1 MFCNNQ
7 CLFAMML
14 YFCADNHTEIFIH
27 MKTSLRID
35 VTNPNAITYVTE
47 ELGFTI
53 LGGIKMDGLDRL
65 RVTMRIEVIN
75 RKFEHYQNNAELA
88 ALPLNHNLDLYND
101 VQVEKLIRKAAERL
115 EVGTLQITK
124 GIADITRQLE
134 LYRLQ
139 QIEESQNEKVKNK
152 KILTPEEKEEAIN
165 FLMQPGLMQR
175 TNEAIGKAGVIGE
188 AYNRLLMYIIFTSRK
203 RENPLHIISFGSSGA
218 GKSHLQEKVAELI
231 PEEDKIESTS
241 LTSNALYYFGE
252 YDLQH
257 KLILIE
263 DMDGAE
269 TVMYALRELI
279 SKKHIIKLV
288 PLKDTKGVTKTIT
301 FKVKGPV
308 TVAGCTTQERIY
320 EDNANRSF
328 LIYIDESKQ
337 QDESIMHYQRKK
349 SAGTINSEEE
359 RTIKTLLQNTQ
370 RLLQPVAVRNPYAEL
385 LQIPNEVFKPRRT
398 NAHYLQ
404 FIEAVTFY
412 HQYQR
417 EKHTDKATGE
427 TYINT
432 TLEDIEEAN
441 KLMKEVL
448 LRKADELSGATRNY
462 FEQLKELLQQQK
474 KSTFTN
480 KEAKQLLRLPI
491 STVKRYNL
499 ELLQSSYIKKIDNKK
514 TKAYHFEITSYEEY
528 NQLQNSI
535 TTVLDNI
542 YSNLTAHRLTTAQ
555 INGEPVKHK
564 PAKALIATAQ

>member
-1 MFCNNQ
+1 M
-7 CLFAMML
+7 A
-14 YFCADNHTEIFIH
+14 TEN
-27 MKTSLRID
+27 KID
-35 VTNPNAITYVTE
+35 SSNPNAITYCTE

-53 LGGIKMDGLDRL
+53 LGGIRMDGLDRL
-65 RVTMRIEVIN
+65 RVTIRIEVIN

-124 GIADITRQLE
+124 SIADITRQLE

-139 QIEESQNEKVKNK
+139 QIEQQQAAKEVKK
-152 KILTPEEKEEAIN
+152 KNLMPEERESAIN
-165 FLMQPGLMQR
+165 FLMQPDLMQR
-175 TNEAIGKAGVIGE
+175 TNELIGKAGVIGE
-188 AYNRLLMYIIFTSRK
+188 AANRLLMYVIFTSRK

-231 PEEDKIESTS
+231 PEEDKVPSTS
-241 LTSNALYYFGE
+241 FTSNALYYMGE

-257 KLILIE
+257 KIILIE

-269 TVMYALRELI
+269 TVLYALRELI
-279 SKKHIIKLV
+279 SKKHIIRLV
-288 PLKDTKGVTKTIT
+288 PQKDSKGVTKTMM
-301 FKVKGPV
+301 FKVNGPV
-308 TVAGCTTQERIY
+308 SVAGCTTQESIY

-337 QDESIMHYQRKK
+337 QDENIMQYQRKK
-349 SAGTINSEEE
+349 SAGTVNIPEENQ
-359 RTIKTLLQNTQ
+359 IKELLQNTQ
-370 RLLQPVAVRNPYAEL
+370 RLLQPITVRNPYAEL
-385 LQIPNEVFKPRRT
+385 LQIPSEVFKPRRT

-417 EKHTDKATGE
+417 EKQTDTVTGE
-427 TYINT
+427 TYIST
-432 TLEDIEEAN
+432 TLEDIAEAN

-462 FEQLKELLQQQK
+462 FELLKAALQETGQ
-474 KSTFTN
+474 STFTN

-491 STVKRYNL
+491 STVKRYNA
-499 ELLQSSYIKKIDNKK
+499 ELLQSNYIKRNESKK
-514 TKAYHFEITSYEEY
+514 AKAYYFEITSYEEY

-535 TTVLDNI
+535 ATVLDNI
-542 YSNLTAHRLTTAQ
+542 YNHLAAHEPTTAQ
-555 INGEPVKHK
+555 TGSEPMKRK
-564 PAKALIATAQ
+564 PAKALNTTAQ

>member
-1 MFCNNQ
+1 MP
-7 CLFAMML
+7 
-14 YFCADNHTEIFIH
+14 
-27 MKTSLRID
+27 SID
-35 VTNPNAITYVTE
+35 TTNANAITYTTD

-53 LGGIKMDGLDRL
+53 LGGIRMDGLDRL
-65 RVTMRIEVIN
+65 RVTIRIEVIN

-124 GIADITRQLE
+124 SIADITRQLE

-139 QIEESQNEKVKNK
+139 QIEQLQAKDEQQK
-152 KILTPEEKEEAIN
+152 KILTPEEREAAIN
-165 FLMQPGLMQR
+165 FLMQPNLMQR

-188 AYNRLLMYIIFTSRK
+188 EANRLLMYVIFTSRK
-203 RENPLHIISFGSSGA
+203 RETPLHIISFGSSGA

-231 PEEDKIESTS
+231 PEEDKVPSTS
-241 LTSNALYYFGE
+241 FTSNALYYMGE
-252 YDLQH
+252 YNLQH

-279 SKKHIIKLV
+279 SKKQIIRLV
-288 PLKDTKGVTKTIT
+288 PQKDSKGVTKTMM
-301 FKVKGPV
+301 FKVNGPV

-337 QDESIMHYQRKK
+337 QDESIMSYQRKK
-349 SAGTINSEEE
+349 SAGTVNTEEE
-359 RTIKTLLQNTQ
+359 KNIKALLQNTQ
-370 RLLQPVAVRNPYAEL
+370 RLLQPIQVRNPFAEL
-385 LQIPNEVFKPRRT
+385 LQIPAEVFKPRRT

-404 FIEAVTFY
+404 FIEAVSFY

-417 EKHTDKATGE
+417 EKQTDKVTGE
-427 TYINT
+427 TYIST
-432 TLEDIEEAN
+432 TLEDIAEAN

-462 FEQLKELLQQQK
+462 FEQLKQLLQDNKQG
-474 KSTFTN
+474 SFTN
-480 KEAKQLLRLPI
+480 KEIRKALRLPGT
-491 STVKRYNL
+491 TVRRYHN
-499 ELLQSSYIKKIDNKK
+499 ELLQNGYIRLQESKKQKG
-514 TKAYHFEITSYEEY
+514 YCYEIISYEEY
-528 NQLQNSI
+528 RQLQNSI
-535 TTVLDNI
+535 SKILDEILNK
-542 YSNLTAHRLTTAQ
+542 LRATAPAVSQ
-555 INGEPVKHK
+555 NGNGSMKRK
-564 PAKALIATAQ
+564 PAKLLEPASQ

>member
-1 MFCNNQ
+1 MAAQ
-7 CLFAMML
+7 
-14 YFCADNHTEIFIH
+14 
-27 MKTSLRID
+27 ID
-35 VTNPNAITYVTE
+35 ISNPNAITYVTE

-53 LGGIKMDGLDRL
+53 LGGIRMDGLDRL
-65 RVTMRIEVIN
+65 RVTIRIEVIN
-75 RKFEHYQNNAELA
+75 RKFEHYQNNPEIA
-88 ALPLNHNLDLYND
+88 ALPVNHNLDLYND

-124 GIADITRQLE
+124 SIADITRQLE

-139 QIEESQNEKVKNK
+139 QIEQQQTAKEVKK
-152 KILTPEEKEEAIN
+152 KILNADEREEAIN
-165 FLMQPGLMQR
+165 FLMQPNLIQR
-175 TNEAIGKAGVIGE
+175 TNEAIGKAGIIGE
-188 AYNRLLMYIIFTSRK
+188 MFNRLLMFIIFTSRK

-231 PEEDKIESTS
+231 PEEDKVPSTS
-241 LTSNALYYFGE
+241 FTSNALYYMGE

-257 KLILIE
+257 KIILIE

-269 TVMYALRELI
+269 TVLYALRELI

-288 PLKDTKGVTKTIT
+288 PQKDSNGATKTIMV
-301 FKVKGPV
+301 KVNGPV
-308 TVAGCTTQERIY
+308 TVAGCTTQESIY

-337 QDESIMHYQRKK
+337 QDENIMQYQRKK
-349 SAGTINSEEE
+349 SAGTVNSGEEKQ
-359 RTIKTLLQNTQ
+359 IKELLQNTQ
-370 RLLQPVAVRNPYAEL
+370 RLLQSVQIRNPFAEM
-385 LQIPNEVFKPRRT
+385 LQIPTEVFKPRRT

-417 EKHTDKATGE
+417 EKHTDKQTGE

-462 FEQLKELLQQQK
+462 FEQLKQLLQENKQ
-474 KSTFTN
+474 STFTN
-480 KEAKQLLRLPI
+480 KEIRKALRLPGT
-491 STVKRYNL
+491 TVRRYHN
-499 ELLQSSYIKKIDNKK
+499 ELLQNGYTKLQESKKKK
-514 TKAYHFEITSYEEY
+514 GYVFEITSYEEY
-528 NQLQNSI
+528 NQLQNKI
-535 TTVLDNI
+535 TVVLDEI
-542 YSNLTAHRLTTAQ
+542 LHKLRATAPAVSQ
-555 INGEPVKHK
+555 SGNGSMKRK
-564 PAKALIATAQ
+564 PAKVLETVSQ

>member
-1 MFCNNQ
+1 MDLKIN
-7 CLFAMML
+7 L
-14 YFCADNHTEIFIH
+14 
-27 MKTSLRID
+27 
-35 VTNPNAITYVTE
+35 TNPNAITYTTE

-53 LGGIKMDGLDRL
+53 LGGIRLDGLDRL
-65 RVTMRIEVIN
+65 RVTIRIEVIN
-75 RKFEHYQNNAELA
+75 RKFEYYQNSPEIA

-134 LYRLQ
+134 LYRLEQIQEQ
-139 QIEESQNEKVKNK
+139 QTKSEKQK
-152 KILTPEEKEEAIN
+152 KILTPDERAEAIN
-165 FLMQPGLMQR
+165 FLMQPSLMQR
-175 TNEAIGKAGVIGE
+175 TGELIGKAGVIGE
-188 AYNRLLMYIIFTSRK
+188 EYNRLLMYIIFTSRK
-203 RENPLHIISFGSSGA
+203 RENPLHIISFGSTGA
-218 GKSHLQEKVAELI
+218 GKSHLQERVSELI

-252 YDLQH
+252 YDLEH

-279 SKKHIIKLV
+279 SKKHIIKMV
-288 PLKDTKGVTKTIT
+288 PLKDTKGVTRTIT
-301 FKVKGPV
+301 FTVKGPV

-328 LIYIDESKQ
+328 LIYIDESKA
-337 QDESIMHYQRKK
+337 QDENIMNYQRKK
-349 SAGTINSEEE
+349 SAGTVNTEEE
-359 RTIKTLLQNTQ
+359 KNIKALLQNTQ
-370 RLLQPVAVRNPYAEL
+370 RLLQPIAVRNPFAEQ
-385 LQIPNEVFKPRRT
+385 LQIPAEVFKPRRT

-432 TLEDIEEAN
+432 TLEDIAEAN
-441 KLMKEVL
+441 RLMKEVL

-462 FEQLKELLQQQK
+462 FEQLKELLQKQK
-474 KSTFTN
+474 QSTFTN
-480 KEAKQLLRLPI
+480 KEIRKQLRLPGT
-491 STVKRYNL
+491 TVRRYHN
-499 ELLQSSYIKKIDNKK
+499 ELLQNGYIKLQENKK
-514 TKAYHFEITSYEEY
+514 KKGYLFEIVSYEEY
-528 NQLQNSI
+528 NQLQNKI
-535 TTVLDNI
+535 TVVLDEI
-542 YSNLTAHRLTTAQ
+542 LHQLRAIEPPMSQ
-555 INGEPVKHK
+555 NGNGSMKRK
-564 PAKALIATAQ
+564 AAKALSEVSQ

>member
-1 MFCNNQ
+1 ME
-7 CLFAMML
+7 L
-14 YFCADNHTEIFIH
+14 
-27 MKTSLRID
+27 KID
-35 VTNPNAITYVTE
+35 ISNPNAITYCTE

-53 LGGIKMDGLDRL
+53 LGGIRMDGLDRL
-65 RVTMRIEVIN
+65 RVTIRIEVVN
-75 RKFEHYQNNAELA
+75 RKFEHYQNNPDLA

-115 EVGTLQITK
+115 EVGTLPITK
-124 GIADITRQLE
+124 SIADITRQLE

-139 QIEESQNEKVKNK
+139 ELETQQTAKEVKR
-152 KILTPEEKEEAIN
+152 KILTADEREEAIN
-165 FLMQPGLMQR
+165 FLMQPGLIER

-188 AYNRLLMYIIFTSRK
+188 NYNRLLMYIIFTSRK

-257 KLILIE
+257 RLILIE

-279 SKKHIIKLV
+279 SKKHIIKMV
-288 PLKDTKGVTKTIT
+288 PLKDTKGITRTIT

-328 LIYIDESKQ
+328 LIYIDESKA
-337 QDESIMHYQRKK
+337 QDENIMSYQRKK
-349 SAGTINSEEE
+349 SAGTVNTEEE
-359 RTIKTLLQNTQ
+359 KNIKALLQNTQ
-370 RLLQPVAVRNPYAEL
+370 RLLQPIQIRNPFAEL
-385 LQIPNEVFKPRRT
+385 LQIPAEVFKPRRT

-417 EKHTDKATGE
+417 EKHSDKATGE

-432 TLEDIEEAN
+432 TLEDIAEAN

-462 FEQLKELLQQQK
+462 FELLKTALQENKQ
-474 KSTFTN
+474 SAFTN
-480 KEAKQLLRLPI
+480 KEARQLLRLPI

-499 ELLQSSYIKKIDNKK
+499 ELLQSNCIKRNDNQK
-514 TKAYHFEITSYEEY
+514 TKAYHFEIVSYEEY
-528 NQLQNSI
+528 NQLQTSI
-535 TTVLDNI
+535 ATILDNI
-542 YSNLTAHRLTTAQ
+542 YNNLAAHEPTLAQMISEPIKRKTAKVLT
-555 INGEPVKHK
+555 
-564 PAKALIATAQ
+564 ATAQ

>member
-1 MFCNNQ
+1 MA
-7 CLFAMML
+7 LKI
-14 YFCADNHTEIFIH
+14 D
-27 MKTSLRID
+27 TS
-35 VTNPNAITYVTE
+35 NPNAITYCTE

-53 LGGIKMDGLDRL
+53 LGGIRMDGLDRL
-65 RVTMRIEVIN
+65 RVTIRIEVTN

-115 EVGTLQITK
+115 EVGTLQVTK
-124 GIADITRQLE
+124 SMADITRQLE

-139 QIEESQNEKVKNK
+139 ELEEQQAAKEVKKKV
-152 KILTPEEKEEAIN
+152 LTQDERAEAIN
-165 FLMQPGLMQR
+165 FLMQPNLMER
-175 TNEAIGKAGVIGE
+175 TNEAIGRAGVIGE
-188 AYNRLLMYIIFTSRK
+188 HYNRLLMYLIFTSRK
-203 RENPLHIISFGSSGA
+203 RESPLHIISFGSSGA

-279 SKKHIIKLV
+279 SKKHIIKMV
-288 PLKDTKGVTKTIT
+288 PLKDTKGVTRTIT

-328 LIYIDESKQ
+328 LIYIDESKA
-337 QDESIMHYQRKK
+337 QDENIMGYQRKK
-349 SAGTINSEEE
+349 SAGTVNTEEE
-359 RTIKTLLQNTQ
+359 KNIKALLQNTQ
-370 RLLQPVAVRNPYAEL
+370 RLLQPIQIRNPYAEL
-385 LQIPNEVFKPRRT
+385 LQIPTEVFKPRRT

-417 EKHTDKATGE
+417 EKHTDRVTGE
-427 TYINT
+427 TYIST

-462 FEQLKELLQQQK
+462 FEQLKTVLQEQQQ
-474 KSTFTN
+474 STFTN
-480 KEAKQLLRLPI
+480 KEIRKTLRLPGT
-491 STVKRYNL
+491 TVRRYHN
-499 ELLQSSYIKKIDNKK
+499 ELLQNGYIRLQESKKKK
-514 TKAYHFEITSYEEY
+514 GYLFEIVSYEEY
-528 NQLQNSI
+528 TQLQNSI
-535 TTVLDNI
+535 GIVLDEI
-542 YSNLTAHRLTTAQ
+542 MQQLRTTDPPMSQ
-555 INGEPVKHK
+555 GGNGSIKPK
-564 PAKALIATAQ
+564 PAKLFIEVSQ

>member
-1 MFCNNQ
+1 MSN
-7 CLFAMML
+7 
-14 YFCADNHTEIFIH
+14 
-27 MKTSLRID
+27 KID
-35 VTNPNAITYVTE
+35 TTNPEAITYCTE

-53 LGGIKMDGLDRL
+53 LGGVRLEGLDRM
-65 RVTMRIEVIN
+65 RVTLKIEIIN
-75 RKFEHYQNNAELA
+75 RKFEHYLNNPDIANLA
-88 ALPLNHNLDLYND
+88 LRHNLDLYND

-115 EVGTLQITK
+115 EVGTSQIAK
-124 GIADITRQLE
+124 ALADITTQLE

-139 QIEESQNEKVKNK
+139 QIEQQNTKAEKQK
-152 KILTPEEKEEAIN
+152 KVLTQEEREEAIN
-165 FLMQPGLMQR
+165 FLMQPNLIER

-188 AYNRLLMYIIFTSRK
+188 NYNRLLMYIIFTSRK
-203 RENPLHIISFGSSGA
+203 RESPLHIISFGSSGA

-257 KLILIE
+257 RLILIE

-279 SKKHIIKLV
+279 SKKHIIKMV
-288 PLKDTKGVTKTIT
+288 PLKDTKGVTRTIT

-328 LIYIDESKQ
+328 LIYIDESKA
-337 QDESIMHYQRKK
+337 QDESIMNYQRKK
-349 SAGTINSEEE
+349 SAGTVNTEEE
-359 RTIKTLLQNTQ
+359 KNVKALLQNTQ
-370 RLLQPVAVRNPYAEL
+370 RLLQPVQVRNPFAEL
-385 LQIPNEVFKPRRT
+385 LQIPTEVFKPRRT

-417 EKHTDKATGE
+417 EKYTDKQTGE

-462 FEQLKELLQQQK
+462 FEQLKILLQEQQQ
-474 KSTFTN
+474 STFTN
-480 KEAKQLLRLPI
+480 KEIRKTLRLPGT
-491 STVKRYNL
+491 TVRRYHN
-499 ELLQSSYIKKIDNKK
+499 ELLQSSYIKLQESKK
-514 TKAYHFEITSYEEY
+514 QKGYCYEITSYEEY
-528 NQLQNSI
+528 KQLQNNI
-535 TTVLDNI
+535 TVVLDNI
-542 YSNLTAHRLTTAQ
+542 LQQLRTTKPVMSQ
-555 INGEPVKHK
+555 NGNGSMKRK
-564 PAKALIATAQ
+564 SAKVLEEVSQ

>member
-1 MFCNNQ
+1 M
-7 CLFAMML
+7 AP
-14 YFCADNHTEIFIH
+14 AT
-27 MKTSLRID
+27 KID
-35 VTNPNAITYVTE
+35 TTNPNAITYCTD

-53 LGGIKMDGLDRL
+53 LGGIRMDGLDRL
-65 RVTMRIEVIN
+65 RVTIRIEVIN
-75 RKFEHYQNNAELA
+75 RKFEHYQNNPDLA

-124 GIADITRQLE
+124 SIADITRQLE

-139 QIEESQNEKVKNK
+139 ELETQQTAKEVKR
-152 KILTPEEKEEAIN
+152 KILTADERAEAIN
-165 FLMQPGLMQR
+165 FLMQHDLIER

-188 AYNRLLMYIIFTSRK
+188 NYNRLLMYIIFTSRK

-279 SKKHIIKLV
+279 SKKHIIKMV
-288 PLKDTKGVTKTIT
+288 PLKDTKGITRTIT

-328 LIYIDESKQ
+328 LIYIDESKA
-337 QDESIMHYQRKK
+337 QDENIMNYQRKI
-349 SAGTINSEEE
+349 SAGTVNTEEE
-359 RTIKTLLQNTQ
+359 KNIKALLQNTQ
-370 RLLQPVAVRNPYAEL
+370 RLLQPVQIRNPFAEQL
-385 LQIPNEVFKPRRT
+385 EIPAEVFKPRRT

-412 HQYQR
+412 QQYQR
-417 EKHTDKATGE
+417 EKHTDKQTGE

-432 TLEDIEEAN
+432 TLEDIAEAN

-462 FEQLKELLQQQK
+462 FELLKTALQENKQ
-474 KSTFTN
+474 SAFTN
-480 KEAKQLLRLPI
+480 KEARQLLRLPI

-499 ELLQSSYIKKIDNKK
+499 ELLQSNCIKRNDNQK

-535 TTVLDNI
+535 ATVLDNI
-542 YSNLTAHRLTTAQ
+542 YKNLKAHEPTTAQ
-555 INGEPVKHK
+555 TISEPIKRK
-564 PAKALIATAQ
+564 TAKALAATAQ

>member
-1 MFCNNQ
+1 MTAPDYKIN
-7 CLFAMML
+7 
-14 YFCADNHTEIFIH
+14 
-27 MKTSLRID
+27 TS
-35 VTNPNAITYVTE
+35 NPNAITYTTE

-53 LGGIKMDGLDRL
+53 LGGIRLDGLDRL
-65 RVTMRIEVIN
+65 RVTIRIEVIN
-75 RKFEHYQNNAELA
+75 RKFEHYQNNPELA

-115 EVGTLQITK
+115 EVGTLPLTK
-124 GIADITRQLE
+124 AIADITRQLE
-134 LYRLQ
+134 LYRLGEIEQ
-139 QIEESQNEKVKNK
+139 QQTKTEKQK
-152 KILTPEEKEEAIN
+152 KTLTPDEREQAIN

-175 TNEAIGKAGVIGE
+175 TNELIGKSGVIGE
-188 AYNRLLMYIIFTSRK
+188 EANRLLMYIIFTSRK
-203 RENPLHIISFGSSGA
+203 RESPLHVISFGSSGA

-269 TVMYALRELI
+269 AVLYALRELI
-279 SKKHIIKLV
+279 SKKHIVKLV
-288 PLKDTKGVTKTIT
+288 PLKDTKGITKTIT

-308 TVAGCTTQERIY
+308 TVAGCTTQEKIY

-337 QDESIMHYQRKK
+337 QDEAIMHYQRKK
-349 SAGTINSEEE
+349 SAGTVNSEEE
-359 RTIKTLLQNTQ
+359 RAVKELLQNTQ
-370 RLLQPVAVRNPYAEL
+370 RLLQPVAVRNPYAEQ
-385 LQIPNEVFKPRRT
+385 LQIPGEVFKPRRT

-417 EKHTDKATGE
+417 EKHTDKTNGE

-432 TLEDIEEAN
+432 TLEDIAEAN

-462 FEQLKELLQQQK
+462 FEQLKAFLRHQK
-474 KSTFTN
+474 QSTFTN
-480 KEAKQLLRLPI
+480 REIRKAFRLPGT
-491 STVKRYNL
+491 TVRRYHN
-499 ELLQSSYIKKIDNKK
+499 ELLQSGYIRLQESKKKK
-514 TKAYHFEITSYEEY
+514 GYLFEIVSYEEY
-528 NQLQNSI
+528 KELQNSI
-535 TTVLDNI
+535 STVLD
-542 YSNLTAHRLTTAQ
+542 Q
-555 INGEPVKHK
+555 ITSELRAIEPPLSQNGNGSMKRK
-564 PAKALIATAQ
+564 AAKALAEVSQ

>member
-1 MFCNNQ
+1 MD
-7 CLFAMML
+7 L
-14 YFCADNHTEIFIH
+14 
-27 MKTSLRID
+27 KID
-35 VTNPNAITYVTE
+35 ISNPNAITYITE

-53 LGGIKMDGLDRL
+53 LGGIRMDGLDRL
-65 RVTMRIEVIN
+65 RVTIRIEVIN

-124 GIADITRQLE
+124 SIADITRQLE

-139 QIEESQNEKVKNK
+139 QIEQLQTKDEQQK
-152 KILTPEEKEEAIN
+152 KILTPDEREESVN
-165 FLMQPGLMQR
+165 FLMQPNLMQR
-175 TNEAIGKAGVIGE
+175 TNNAIGKAGVIGE
-188 AYNRLLMYIIFTSRK
+188 EANRLLMYVIFTSRK
-203 RENPLHIISFGSSGA
+203 RATPLHIISFGSSGA

-231 PEEDKIESTS
+231 PEEDKVPSTS
-241 LTSNALYYFGE
+241 FTTNALYYMGE
-252 YDLQH
+252 YNLQH

-279 SKKHIIKLV
+279 SKKQIIRLV
-288 PLKDTKGVTKTIT
+288 PQKDSKGVTKTMM
-301 FKVKGPV
+301 FKVNGPV

-328 LIYIDESKQ
+328 LIYIDESKA

-349 SAGTINSEEE
+349 SAGTVNSEEE
-359 RTIKTLLQNTQ
+359 RQIKELLQNTQ
-370 RLLQPVAVRNPYAEL
+370 RLLQPVQIRNPFAEQ
-385 LQIPNEVFKPRRT
+385 LQIPTEVFKPRRT

-427 TYINT
+427 TYIST
-432 TLEDIEEAN
+432 TLEDIAEAN

-462 FEQLKELLQQQK
+462 FELLKTALQENKQ
-474 KSTFTN
+474 STFTN

-499 ELLQSSYIKKIDNKK
+499 ELLQSNCIKRNDNQK

-528 NQLQNSI
+528 NRLQTSI
-535 TTVLDNI
+535 ATVLDNI
-542 YSNLTAHRLTTAQ
+542 YSALSFGEGRGEASAHEPITAQ
-555 INGEPVKHK
+555 TNSEPMKRKTV
-564 PAKALIATAQ
+564 KALTATAQ